1 MSDKNPFRRL
11 KAAVAVLAVIVAV
24 SAPVFALVARAT
36 GGDYDEARNRA
47 QLEKIG
53 RALQLYR
60 AEYGFVEPARRRT
73 YSDAGLP
80 QLIAHLTL
88 VNGKRWSLSM
98 DDFRPATFR
107 SASPGTFSQMYWGPE
122 WFQNLGDV
130 STLYRT
136 RGEQMIV
143 LMDVETDPSR
153 WRSADGQREA
163 LVLRLNGMVEKI
175 RFSDNVFLD
184 WSTK

>member
-24 SAPVFALVARAT
+24 SAPVFALVTRAT

-60 AEYGFVEPARRRT
+60 AEHGFVEPARRQT

-80 QLIAHLTL
+80 PYIAQMTL
-88 VNGKRWSLSM
+88 VAGKPWSLVRA
-98 DDFRPATFR
+98 DIVPATHR
-107 SASPGTFSQMYWGPE
+107 GSTPGTFSQMYWGPDRAQS
-122 WFQNLGDV
+122 FGDV

-153 WRSADGQREA
+153 WRSADGRREA
-163 LVLRLNGMVEKI
+163 LVLRLNGTVEKI